1 MRYRMNLGGA
11 LILGLAGL
19 GVSFQAFGQ
28 ASPAQALPEGPGKA
42 TVETACVG
50 CHELRRVTNSGYTPE
65 GWKTVVAMM
74 VNVGAPIPQDQIGKV
89 TSYLAAHFPEK
100 KKPPATAI
108 AGPVQVSFREWTV
121 PTPGSRPHDPLATA
135 DGAIWYSGQMA
146 NALGRLDPK
155 TGQFKEY
162 HPNVPMSGPHGL
174 VADSAGNIWFTANFK
189 SYIGRLDPGTG
200 IVTEFDVDARDPHT
214 LLFDRNGMLWFT
226 AQGANKVGRLDPKTG
241 QAKIVTVPTM
251 RALPYGM
258 VIDSHGAIFFDEF
271 GTNKIGRL
279 DPETMAI
286 REFEL
291 PNKDAR
297 PRRIAITADDIIWY
311 SDYARGHLGRLDPKT
326 GAVKEWPSPGGRDS
340 RPYGITALNGV
351 IWYSESNVKP
361 NTLVRFDP
369 ATEKFQTWIIPS
381 GGGVVRNMMPT
392 ADGNLVLAESGENK
406 VALVEVK

>member
-226 AQGANKVGRLDPKTG
+226 AQGANKVGRLDP
-241 QAKIVTVPTM
+241 
-251 RALPYGM
+251 
-258 VIDSHGAIFFDEF
+258 
-271 GTNKIGRL
+271 
-279 DPETMAI
+279 ETMAI

-311 SDYARGHLGRLDPKT
+311 SDYARGHLGRLDPMT